1 MVFQVLFSGPG
12 YPLNI
17 SFQGSVIAQ
26 QQVGQVRKK
35 RRRFDMCIWGVGWW
49 KGRGIKS
56 RRAIEER
63 EGLQDKPNVSGLARF
78 IFFKN
83 ISRLPHD

>member
-1 MVFQVLFSGPG
+1 VLLHNNKWVKFGKRGAVLFD
-12 YPLNI
+12 
-17 SFQGSVIAQ
+17 V
-26 QQVGQVRKK
+26 
-35 RRRFDMCIWGVGWW
+35 CIWGVGWW